1 MFKLDSP
8 LAGFLNKITD
18 IMILGS
24 LIIITCIP
32 IITVGAAFTA
42 AYYISFKMVKNEEAY
57 IVRGFFKAFK
67 ENFKQSLILWIFV
80 LVLLGAIAADYYIIL
95 YSGASFGMWAR
106 IVMLMATMFAAI
118 GTAFVFPVQA
128 RFQNT
133 VKGTIK
139 NAFLMSMLHFPAAI
153 IVMLIGALP
162 FIITYIVPQLLPI
175 IFLVGFGGVFYLQ
188 SFVFLRVFKKYEP
201 QEEERPSEN

>member
-32 IITVGAAFTA
+32 IITAGAAFTA

-201 QEEERPSEN
+201 QEAGGKEE

>member
-18 IMILGS
+18 IMVLGI

-32 IITVGAAFTA
+32 VITAGAAFSA
-42 AYYISFKMVKNEEAY
+42 AYYISFKMIKNEESY
-57 IVRGFFKAFK
+57 IVRGFFKAFR
-67 ENFKQSLILWIFV
+67 ENFKQSLILWLFV
-80 LVLLGAIAADYYIIL
+80 LVLTGAIAADYYIIL
-95 YSGASFGMWAR
+95 HSSAEFGKWAR
-106 IVMLMATMFAAI
+106 VVMLMATMFAAI
-118 GTAFVFPVQA
+118 GIEFIFPMQA

-133 VKGTIK
+133 VKGTIR
-139 NAFLMSMLHFPAAI
+139 NAFVVAILHLPAAI
-153 IVMLIGALP
+153 IVMLIGAIP
-162 FIITYIVPQLLPI
+162 FIIVYLVPQLLPLV
-175 IFLVGFGGVFYLQ
+175 FLVGFGGVIYLQ